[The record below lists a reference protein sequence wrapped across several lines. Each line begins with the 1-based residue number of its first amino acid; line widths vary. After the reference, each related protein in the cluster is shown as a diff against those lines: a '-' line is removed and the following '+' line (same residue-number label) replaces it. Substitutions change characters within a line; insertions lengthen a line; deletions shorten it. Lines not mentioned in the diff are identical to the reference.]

1 MPVANASLRPETTRL
16 PAFAKEERWYNEQAA
31 RDGEVNR
38 GPQTKTRGQDGADAC
53 RGRGGPSR
61 GPVAR
66 ALFSAVHGIVTL
78 GLEEKLGAVSSE
90 ELRNQTTL
98 IVSAIVIGLL
108 APGKAV

>member
-1 MPVANASLRPETTRL
+1 M

-31 RDGEVNR
+31 RDGEVGEVNR
-38 GPQTKTRGQDGADAC
+38 GPQAKTRGQDGADAC

-66 ALFSAVHGIVTL
+66 ALFSAVHGIVTP